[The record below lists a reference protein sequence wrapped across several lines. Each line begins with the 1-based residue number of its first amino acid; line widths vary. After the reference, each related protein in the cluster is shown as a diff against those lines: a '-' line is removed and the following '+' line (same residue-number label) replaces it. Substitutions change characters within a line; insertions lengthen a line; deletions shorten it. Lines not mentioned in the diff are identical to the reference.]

1 MFDRFKTKIK
11 NYTAIFLQTV
21 GDRYEKIGSQKFNI
35 EDKLIRFKDKQFII
49 DSKVLGFIDK
59 TQTNV
64 FFDFEQNKQL
74 SFKEIKSS
82 YNAKLIDQLLTGK
95 IIGQLVSRLS
105 ALQKQSY
112 FIIIIVG
119 VSCVMIGFVVGQY
132 FAPAHTVV
140 QYLNQT
146 SPHV

>member
-1 MFDRFKTKIK
+1 MFNRFKTKAK
-11 NYTAIFLQTV
+11 NYTAVFLQTV
-21 GDRYEKIGSQKFNI
+21 GDRYEKIGSQKFSI
-35 EDKLIRFKDKQFII
+35 EDKLIKFKKKQFMV
-49 DSKVLGFIDK
+49 DSKILGFTDK
-59 TQTNV
+59 NQTNV
-64 FFDFEQNKQL
+64 FFDFEENRQL
-74 SFKEIKSS
+74 SFREIKSS

-119 VSCVMIGFVVGQY
+119 ISFLMVGFVIGQY